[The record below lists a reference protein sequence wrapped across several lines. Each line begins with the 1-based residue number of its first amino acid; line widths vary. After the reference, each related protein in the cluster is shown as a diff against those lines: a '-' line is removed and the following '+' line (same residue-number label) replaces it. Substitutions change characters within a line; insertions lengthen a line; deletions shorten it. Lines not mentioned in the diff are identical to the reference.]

1 MASDSDNQSK
11 TSIDAHSRAADWDDS
26 LFDDVIDPFQQM
38 SVSERTNGQLAGRR
52 AGYLEGRDIGRSKG
66 WEIGLE
72 LGYIK
77 SFASNL
83 LDGYHQSVKR
93 ENSTTDNRSDQRL
106 DRCIVIL
113 KELIE
118 MINSFPDPDILLEQ
132 NRIIGN
138 DMNSVEANASAPA
151 DPDYVDVETVH
162 NGSKSLPVDAPVTD
176 VTSSLQRIRAKFKLL
191 SVLLRTNRP
200 FDLKRL
206 LNVRDDDTTKE
217 DKHQDNKSS
226 LKQQHTLQ
234 KDNNW

>member
-1 MASDSDNQSK
+1 
-11 TSIDAHSRAADWDDS
+11 
-26 LFDDVIDPFQQM
+26 
-38 SVSERTNGQLAGRR
+38 
-52 AGYLEGRDIGRSKG
+52 
-66 WEIGLE
+66 
-72 LGYIK
+72 
-77 SFASNL
+77 
-83 LDGYHQSVKR
+83 
-93 ENSTTDNRSDQRL
+93 
-106 DRCIVIL
+106 
-113 KELIE
+113 
-118 MINSFPDPDILLEQ
+118 
-132 NRIIGN
+132 
-138 DMNSVEANASAPA
+138 MNSVEANASAPA

-162 NGSKSLPVDAPVTD
+162 NSSKSLPVDAPVTD